1 MVIYTQTISRPIG
14 EIQKQID
21 HLQNLNL
28 RDIDL
33 KNSRK
38 KDELGRMYRAVLK
51 LQSILSN
58 IIQQMDQ
65 STTQLSGQYQ
75 AVNESVS
82 NLISNNSVVKN
93 TIDEILCAVSE
104 EAEQIQ
110 TANTSLNDFA
120 DEIERIVENTENVNK
135 NASRTMDH
143 SMSGM
148 KSMEVLADQFGR
160 TRNLQDEAYQTVTRL
175 EERSKTIDDISKTIS
190 NIAEQT
196 SLLSLNASI
205 EAARAGEAGRG
216 FAIVAEEIGKL
227 ANATS
232 EATADITKIITEIQD
247 EIEAVSGQMFSM
259 KDETEKCMEAMDTT
273 QDVFRQINEEI
284 GKIGKSIQSQEGA
297 VEILDKNKAKII
309 DQFSSISS
317 ETEEL
322 SASSQD
328 ILSKIDDQNQEMDS
342 IHLAVQ
348 ELNQVIVQLD
358 DIMHQFTV

>member
-65 STTQLSGQYQ
+65 STS
-75 AVNESVS
+75 
-82 NLISNNSVVKN
+82 
-93 TIDEILCAVSE
+93 AVSE

-148 KSMEVLADQFGR
+148 QSMEVLADQFGR
-160 TRNLQDEAYQTVTRL
+160 TRNLQDE
-175 EERSKTIDDISKTIS
+175 
-190 NIAEQT
+190 
-196 SLLSLNASI
+196 
-205 EAARAGEAGRG
+205 
-216 FAIVAEEIGKL
+216 
-227 ANATS
+227 
-232 EATADITKIITEIQD
+232 
-247 EIEAVSGQMFSM
+247 IEAVRCSP
-259 KDETEKCMEAMDTT
+259 
-273 QDVFRQINEEI
+273 
-284 GKIGKSIQSQEGA
+284 
-297 VEILDKNKAKII
+297 
-309 DQFSSISS
+309 
-317 ETEEL
+317 
-322 SASSQD
+322 
-328 ILSKIDDQNQEMDS
+328 
-342 IHLAVQ
+342 
-348 ELNQVIVQLD
+348 
-358 DIMHQFTV
+358 

>member
-21 HLQNLNL
+21 PLQNLNL

-65 STTQLSGQYQ
+65 STS
-75 AVNESVS
+75 
-82 NLISNNSVVKN
+82 
-93 TIDEILCAVSE
+93 AVSE

-148 KSMEVLADQFGR
+148 QSMEVLADQFGR
-160 TRNLQDEAYQTVTRL
+160 TRNLQDE
-175 EERSKTIDDISKTIS
+175 
-190 NIAEQT
+190 
-196 SLLSLNASI
+196 
-205 EAARAGEAGRG
+205 
-216 FAIVAEEIGKL
+216 
-227 ANATS
+227 
-232 EATADITKIITEIQD
+232 
-247 EIEAVSGQMFSM
+247 IEAVRCSP
-259 KDETEKCMEAMDTT
+259 
-273 QDVFRQINEEI
+273 
-284 GKIGKSIQSQEGA
+284 
-297 VEILDKNKAKII
+297 
-309 DQFSSISS
+309 
-317 ETEEL
+317 
-322 SASSQD
+322 
-328 ILSKIDDQNQEMDS
+328 
-342 IHLAVQ
+342 
-348 ELNQVIVQLD
+348 
-358 DIMHQFTV
+358 